1 MTARLKLKIIV
12 KSFAV
17 SLIILILNLIL
28 NLNIAQAEKL
38 KIICSMYP
46 VYDFAL
52 NIAGDKADIELL
64 IKPGTEPHDFE
75 PSPRDI
81 KNLNQADIFIFS
93 GLNMESWAE
102 KISAVLNKNILIV
115 DASQNI
121 KLINNDPHVW
131 LDLLNAA
138 KMCGNILNALCV
150 KDFNNAESYKLNAD
164 NYINKLLE
172 IDRNFES
179 LNNNNKILAI
189 GGPFA
194 YRYFF
199 ERYKNLNYISAY
211 DGESEPGAA
220 KIAGVIKFVKE
231 NNIKYIF
238 YDALESDLIAKSI
251 ASQTGAGLLLLN
263 SAHNISLKDF
273 EDKLSFYEIMR
284 NNLENIKLAVR

>member
-17 SLIILILNLIL
+17 SLIILILNL
-28 NLNIAQAEKL
+28 NIAYAERL

-46 VYDFAL
+46 VYDLAL
-52 NIAGDKADIELL
+52 NIAGGNADVELL

-172 IDRNFES
+172 LDKNFES
-179 LNNNNKILAI
+179 LINNKVLAI

-199 ERYKNLNYISAY
+199 ERYKNFNYISAY
-211 DGESEPGAA
+211 DGESEPGFAQ
-220 KIAGVIKFVKE
+220 IAGVIKFVKE

-238 YDALESDLIAKSI
+238 YDALESDVIAKSI
-251 ASQTGAGLLLLN
+251 ASQTGAELLLLN